1 MAECM
6 LKHNFSPIE
15 NKESGVRLCLYWK
28 GEKKRDQSIML
39 LKCKAFGLIFIL
51 NQNTKE
57 K

>member
-15 NKESGVRLCLYWK
+15 NKESGVRLCFYWK
-28 GEKKRDQSIML
+28 GEKNRDQGIMQ